1 MKCLRKERLRNHD
14 LEKKEKQAIS
24 ILCMIEIWMVYR
36 YLESYFNKV
45 VKIENSELTDA
56 EKSQFHAKA
65 DCNSFF
71 KKYTYCYL
79 CKFPLK
85 AKEINLPNKLT
96 RECSCLDFVIRREYQ
111 FLKNVLSREE
121 IASSNH
127 LCFLAA
133 YYKALTFILKVHKFF
148 SRQSKYPIVFDESTL
163 NEEYKIFIVEYM
175 SDCST
180 VGHMHKQI

>member
-1 MKCLRKERLRNHD
+1 MRKSLNFMTRLTAIHF
-14 LEKKEKQAIS
+14 LKSTLTVTFTSSLSKQRKLI
-24 ILCMIEIWMVYR
+24 Y
-36 YLESYFNKV
+36 
-45 VKIENSELTDA
+45 
-56 EKSQFHAKA
+56 
-65 DCNSFF
+65 
-71 KKYTYCYL
+71 
-79 CKFPLK
+79 P
-85 AKEINLPNKLT
+85 INL